1 MTTARAGWAEIETTP
16 PLGLPMGGR
25 GPRFTPGRAVLDPL
39 IAQATV
45 LEDSGGNRTLW
56 ISVDLVGLSP
66 VIAEPLRYDLS
77 ALTGIPIEAVILNYS
92 HTHSGPMGGFE
103 GYATPLPKPTELH
116 AYDESLCRN
125 IIHVALAAVENLQPV
140 TVTEYRGASKVGINR
155 RRKGPSGETGMG
167 PDPDGAHNP
176 DLWLIDVSAL
186 DGGDRCVVFSYG
198 CHPVIVYG
206 YAWDGISADFPGVC
220 RNTLRSEL
228 GANVHCQF
236 IQGLAGNV
244 RPRVL
249 ADLIRGRFRKSTP
262 ADPVTAGTELAGDVV
277 RSLRSAG
284 TRLDLDIAAAQGR
297 FLAPRDQKK
306 NTPRGPL
313 AIAVYFGRR
322 TQPESWR
329 LLGRA
334 ARERYSTGEGG
345 TLARRSDTPCRGAP
359 DRLDRGRGPCRM
371 AWPRESMAERPGPDR
386 VGLLPGRTRL
396 SSNGRTSARR
406 RVRSRPRQHVH
417 HHRSGS
423 LRRRTQRVG
432 PADLSVA
439 GPSTPGLT
447 LLQPVLSLSKGSGRT
462 GE

>member
-45 LEDSGGNRTLW
+45 LEDSVGNRTLW

-77 ALTGIPIEAVILNYS
+77 ALTGIPIEAVILNFS

-125 IIHVALAAVENLQPV
+125 IIHVALAAVEKLQPV

-186 DGGDRCVVFSYG
+186 DGGDRCVVYSYG

-220 RNTLRSEL
+220 RNTLRSKL

-277 RSLRSAG
+277 RTLHG
-284 TRLDLDIAAAQGR
+284 TGARLDLDIAAAQGR
-297 FLAPRDQKK
+297 FLAPRDQGKIPHADHWRSLSTSDDELSRNLGGYWVERLESGIPPVK
-306 NTPRGPL
+306 AVPWPVGLIRL
-313 AIAVYFGRR
+313 AEGRR
-322 TQPESWR
+322 IAWIAGEVLAEWLGLVRAWLNDPDLIAWGYCQEGRGYLPTDE
-329 LLGRA
+329 LLP
-334 ARERYSTGEGG
+334 EGG
-345 TLARRSDTPCRGAP
+345 YEVDRANTYTTTGPGPFAEGLNASARKTFLSLAR
-359 DRLDRGRGPCRM
+359 
-371 AWPRESMAERPGPDR
+371 
-386 VGLLPGRTRL
+386 
-396 SSNGRTSARR
+396 
-406 RVRSRPRQHVH
+406 Q
-417 HHRSGS
+417 
-423 LRRRTQRVG
+423 
-432 PADLSVA
+432 
-439 GPSTPGLT
+439 
-447 LLQPVLSLSKGSGRT
+447 LQV
-462 GE
+462 

>member
-16 PLGLPMGGR
+16 PIGLPMGGR
-25 GPRFTPGRAVLDPL
+25 GPRFTPGKAVLDPL

-125 IIHVALAAVENLQPV
+125 IIHVALSAVENLQPV

-262 ADPVTAGTELAGDVV
+262 ADPATAGTELAGDVV

-297 FLAPRDQKK
+297 FLAPRDQRRIPPADHWRSLSTSDDELSRNLGGYWVERLESGIPPVKAVPWPVGLIRLAEERRIAWIAGEVLAEWLGLVRAWL
-306 NTPRGPL
+306 NDPNLIAWGYCQEGRGYLP
-313 AIAVYFGRR
+313 
-322 TQPESWR
+322 TDE
-329 LLGRA
+329 LLP
-334 ARERYSTGEGG
+334 EGG
-345 TLARRSDTPCRGAP
+345 YEVDRANTYTTTGPGPFAEGLNASARQTFLSLAR
-359 DRLDRGRGPCRM
+359 
-371 AWPRESMAERPGPDR
+371 
-386 VGLLPGRTRL
+386 
-396 SSNGRTSARR
+396 
-406 RVRSRPRQHVH
+406 Q
-417 HHRSGS
+417 
-423 LRRRTQRVG
+423 
-432 PADLSVA
+432 
-439 GPSTPGLT
+439 
-447 LLQPVLSLSKGSGRT
+447 LQA
-462 GE
+462 

>member
-1 MTTARAGWAEIETTP
+1 MSTARAGWSEIETTP

-25 GPRFTPGRAVLDPL
+25 GPRFTPGREVLDPL
-39 IAQATV
+39 IAQAAV

-103 GYATPLPKPTELH
+103 GYATPLSKPRELH
-116 AYDESLCRN
+116 TYDESLCRN

-140 TVTEYRGASKVGINR
+140 TVTEYRGASAVGINR

-306 NTPRGPL
+306 IPPADHWRSLSASDDELSRNLGGYWIERLESGIPPVKAVPWPVGLIRLAEERRIAWIAGEVLAEWLGLVRAWLNDPGLIAWGYCQEGRGYLP
-313 AIAVYFGRR
+313 
-322 TQPESWR
+322 TDE
-329 LLGRA
+329 LLP
-334 ARERYSTGEGG
+334 EGG
-345 TLARRSDTPCRGAP
+345 YEVDRANTYTTTGPGPFAEGLNASARQTFLSLAR
-359 DRLDRGRGPCRM
+359 
-371 AWPRESMAERPGPDR
+371 
-386 VGLLPGRTRL
+386 
-396 SSNGRTSARR
+396 
-406 RVRSRPRQHVH
+406 Q
-417 HHRSGS
+417 
-423 LRRRTQRVG
+423 
-432 PADLSVA
+432 
-439 GPSTPGLT
+439 
-447 LLQPVLSLSKGSGRT
+447 LQA
-462 GE
+462 

>member
-25 GPRFTPGRAVLDPL
+25 GPRFTPGKEVLDPL

-103 GYATPLPKPTELH
+103 GYATTLPKPPELH

-125 IIHVALAAVENLQPV
+125 IIRAALAAVESLQPV

-167 PDPDGAHNP
+167 PDPDGAHNT

-186 DGGDRCVVFSYG
+186 DGDDRCVVYSYG

-249 ADLIRGRFRKSTP
+249 ADLIHGRFRKSTP
-262 ADPVTAGTELAGDVV
+262 ADPVTAGTELADDVV
-277 RSLRSAG
+277 RSLRSTG

-297 FLAPRDQKK
+297 FLAPRDQGKIPPTDHWRSLSISDDELSRNLGGYWVERLESGIPPVK
-306 NTPRGPL
+306 AVPWPVGLIRLAEERRIAWIAGEVLAEWLDLLRAWLNDPDLVAWGYCQEGRGYLP
-313 AIAVYFGRR
+313 
-322 TQPESWR
+322 TDE
-329 LLGRA
+329 LLP
-334 ARERYSTGEGG
+334 EGG
-345 TLARRSDTPCRGAP
+345 YEVDRANTYTTTGPGPFAEGLNASARQTFLSLAR
-359 DRLDRGRGPCRM
+359 
-371 AWPRESMAERPGPDR
+371 
-386 VGLLPGRTRL
+386 
-396 SSNGRTSARR
+396 
-406 RVRSRPRQHVH
+406 Q
-417 HHRSGS
+417 
-423 LRRRTQRVG
+423 
-432 PADLSVA
+432 
-439 GPSTPGLT
+439 
-447 LLQPVLSLSKGSGRT
+447 LQA
-462 GE
+462 